1 MSSDK
6 YNHTEVEN
14 RIYSYWEKNKLFQ
27 PRKNITSFKKYQSTR
42 KDWLILAPRAGL
54 EPATN

>member
-14 RIYSYWEKNKLFQ
+14 RIYSYWVKNELFK
-27 PRKNITSFKKYQSTR
+27 PKKIRKNFQ
-42 KDWLILAPRAGL
+42 L
-54 EPATN
+54 